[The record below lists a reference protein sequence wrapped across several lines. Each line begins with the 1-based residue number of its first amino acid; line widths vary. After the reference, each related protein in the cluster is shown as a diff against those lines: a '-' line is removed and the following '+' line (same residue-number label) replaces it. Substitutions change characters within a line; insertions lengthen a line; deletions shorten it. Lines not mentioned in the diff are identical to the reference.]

1 MDDIDDE
8 RMQKLALRSMVAH
21 RCRRAYLH
29 EIRGGIQPIASSFE
43 LLHRAANAA
52 PFNQALAAKAS
63 EFFRRAVDGHER
75 VVQETL
81 GDICGEVAPR
91 APVDLEDFTGQ
102 ALRFLQNDAAT
113 RQVSLQPAASEPVVV
128 QACGPDLRLLVLALL
143 THAIDHAAPGDSIRA
158 GVQRLPRAAV
168 VMAAP
173 RWAADSGAFRL
184 IRTVGSR
191 LMAVDGGTFDAP
203 DGPAERVTL
212 SW

>member
-8 RMQKLALRSMVAH
+8 RMQELALRNVVAH

-63 EFFRRAVDGHER
+63 EFFRRAVDTHER
-75 VVQETL
+75 VVEETL
-81 GDICGEVAPR
+81 GDICGDVVQR
-91 APVDLEDFTGQ
+91 APVDLENFTAQ
-102 ALRFLQNDAAT
+102 ALRFLQNDAAA
-113 RQVSLQPAASEPVVV
+113 RQVSLQPAVTEPVVV
-128 QACGPDLRLLVLALL
+128 QTSGPDLRLLLFALL
-143 THAIDHAAPGDSIRA
+143 THAIDHAAPGESIR
-158 GVQRLPRAAV
+158 VSVERLPRAAV

-173 RWAADSGAFRL
+173 RWAADSGMFRL
-184 IRTVGSR
+184 IRMVGSR
-191 LMAVDGGTFDAP
+191 LMSVDGGAFNVP
-203 DGPAERVTL
+203 DGATGRLTL